1 MEPVFAQIHLPPVLR
16 PATALQSD
24 LSAVLREGRV
34 LAGEVLQSL
43 GGGTVLVGI
52 GRHRVPARSQVEMQP
67 GQRFLFQVVGSGDQ
81 LALRLIAPAAEGES
95 ALLRAL
101 RRVAGLDRPA
111 GELLTELE
119 RVLTAPRGR
128 GELDSHATTRLLA
141 ELDAHVFR
149 AGLSGEELRR
159 ILRRSGAG
167 YEAGLVREGLGRL
180 GPGRG
185 RALGRR
191 LAQSL
196 LEGLA
201 SSPEPPAGEP
211 PERGIA
217 ILREALREAVLDALR
232 GGGDEEGKGPPRARP
247 LPARAPGGLEELA
260 RDLPEILRKGI
271 ARLPE
276 GALRQRAT
284 ARLPRVIGR
293 LGGLELRCLVARIL
307 GEPLEEGT
315 AGERARGAAAEGIE
329 PDPAPLDLKG
339 KLLAALRELPEGRL
353 RSALIRAA
361 GGIEAEQLLNL
372 ARQESGEPLH
382 WSLPVAEGSRLSS
395 AHLFHQRTWEDA
407 EGSRAPGAPLH
418 RLTLAVDLT
427 GTGAVRADLVLRAD
441 SLSVRVLAAEE
452 EVAERLRQ
460 EIPALVQALA
470 AGGRRVGVRVDTGS
484 LEEVEVGERALDIQL
499 LRERHLMDVEG

>member
-1 MEPVFAQIHLPPVLR
+1 MEALPGPQKQQTRGGVLGPEGLHSHEGDRQRLDQHLAARGGPHREDLFA
-16 PATALQSD
+16 AMALHRI
-24 LSAVLREGRV
+24 AVL
-34 LAGEVLQSL
+34 
-43 GGGTVLVGI
+43 
-52 GRHRVPARSQVEMQP
+52 
-67 GQRFLFQVVGSGDQ
+67 
-81 LALRLIAPAAEGES
+81 
-95 ALLRAL
+95 
-101 RRVAGLDRPA
+101 VAGLPRRRQGHRHPVDELTGVLPSLLRGGGVA
-111 GELLTELE
+111 GVEQGGDGEVE
-119 RVLTAPRGR
+119 RGLTAPGGR
-128 GELDSHATTRLLA
+128 GELDSPAAGRLLA

-149 AGLSGEELRR
+149 AGLGGEDLRR

-167 YEAGLVREGLGRL
+167 YEAGLVREGVDRL
-180 GPGRG
+180 GPGRV
-185 RALGRR
+185 RVLGRQ
-191 LAQSL
+191 LAQNL

-232 GGGDEEGKGPPRARP
+232 GGGDEEGKSPPRARP
-247 LPARAPGGLEELA
+247 LPARAPGGFEELA

-293 LGGLELRCLVARIL
+293 LGGLELRCLVVRIL

-315 AGERARGAAAEGIE
+315 AGARARGAAAEGIE

-372 ARQESGEPLH
+372 ARQESSEPLH

-427 GTGAVRADLVLRAD
+427 GTGAVRADLVLRAG

-470 AGGRRVGVRVDTGS
+470 AGGRRVGVRVDAGS

-499 LRERHLMDVEG
+499 LREQHLMDVEG